1 MYLIFAI
8 FAGKH
13 GAIPLEMRFKTGK
26 LKWRYLIGVFVF
38 GMVTLLAFKQ
48 ENQKFQIA
56 GDAQGTTYHIT
67 YYAQAGVISK
77 QQVDSV
83 LLRIDSSLSIYKP
96 YSVISRFN
104 NSSRGCV
111 IDNYLKT
118 VVKKSLE
125 ISKATG
131 GISDITVFPL
141 VKAWGFG
148 ATHVKTIP
156 DSAYIQSLLPCI
168 GADKIKLVGNR
179 LIKTADCVKIDVNG
193 IAQGYSVD
201 LVADYFESRHV
212 VNYIIEIGGELRVRG
227 RKPDGQMMTIGIE
240 SPPEDYL
247 SEQVV
252 SKVIKLSSGA
262 ITTSGNY
269 RKYVKSGNKKLS
281 HLIDPKTGFPFQ
293 NEMISV
299 TIRAKDGI
307 TADGYDNALMGMGL
321 SKSFEFLKHHTELE
335 AYFIYHRKDG
345 SVADTASAGFNNP

>member
-1 MYLIFAI
+1 MKFRIKKVQWGYLSCAFCII
-8 FAGKH
+8 
-13 GAIPLEMRFKTGK
+13 
-26 LKWRYLIGVFVF
+26 
-38 GMVTLLAFKQ
+38 LLAFKQ

-67 YYAQAGVISK
+67 YYAPAGSISK
-77 QQVDSV
+77 QQVDSL

-96 YSVISRFN
+96 YSVVTRFN

-111 IDNYLKT
+111 IDDYLKT
-118 VVKKSLE
+118 IVKKSLE
-125 ISKATG
+125 IYHTTG
-131 GISDITVFPL
+131 GISDITVFPA

-148 ATHVKTIP
+148 TEHIKTIP
-156 DSAYIQSLLPCI
+156 DSAYISSLLPCI
-168 GADKIKLVGNR
+168 GSDKIKLVGNR

-201 LVADYFESRHV
+201 LMANYFESRHV
-212 VNYIIEIGGELRVRG
+212 VNYMIEIGGEIRVQG
-227 RKPDGQMMTIGIE
+227 RKPDGEMMTIGIE
-240 SPPEDYL
+240 SPPEDYM

-252 SKVIKLSSGA
+252 NKAVKLSSGA

-293 NEMISV
+293 NELISV
-299 TIRAKDGI
+299 TVRAKDGI

-321 SKSFEFLKHHTELE
+321 TKSFEFLKRHTEMQ
-335 AYFIYHRKDG
+335 AYFIYHQKDG
-345 SVADTASAGFNNP
+345 SVADTATAGFNNP